1 MSRKGIIQEIMR
13 RDDVMSL
20 DEANIIASDVRDTD
34 GILLLDWLTDVIMCD
49 GTNNEAKLAAIIR
62 GILLSRENES

>member
-34 GILLLDWLTDVIMCD
+34 GILLLDWLTDVIMCN